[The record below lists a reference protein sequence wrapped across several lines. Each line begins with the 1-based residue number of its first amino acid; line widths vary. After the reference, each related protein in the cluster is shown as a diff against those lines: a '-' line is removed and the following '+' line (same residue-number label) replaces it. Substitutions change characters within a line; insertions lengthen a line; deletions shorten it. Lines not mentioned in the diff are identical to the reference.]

1 MRPLTLAVSA
11 LLCALLGA
19 GEAAAH
25 EFWLA
30 PTSYAPKPRQAV
42 EVGAVAGTGFR
53 GPAMPFSSLRCVRL
67 IARTDRTLDLGRYAR
82 NGELIWASF
91 APADGAGALLAFEST
106 YTPIE
111 LPAREF
117 DAYLRL
123 EGLDA
128 PLAARAKTPGA
139 PGRERYRRCAKAW
152 LAGTDV
158 TRATKPIG
166 LPLEVVPATAPGADP
181 VLRVRVALD
190 GKPLAGAL
198 VKAWRTAVD
207 STGAPFDPEA
217 RDSAV
222 VAWQGRTNA
231 KGETIVPVPEEGE
244 WLVSAVH
251 MVPCRDT
258 SVADWESTWASLTFV
273 RRKSR

>member
-1 MRPLTLAVSA
+1 MRPLRLVV
-11 LLCALLGA
+11 LVLLGA
-19 GEAAAH
+19 LVAGSAAAH

-30 PTSYAPKPRQAV
+30 PTSYMPKPRQAV

-53 GPAMPFSSLRCVRL
+53 GPAMPFSSLRCVHL

-91 APADGAGALLAFEST
+91 APSDAQGALLAFEST
-106 YTPIE
+106 FTPIE
-111 LPAREF
+111 LPAAEF
-117 DAYLRL
+117 DAYLKL
-123 EGLDA
+123 EGLDQ

-139 PGRERYRRCAKAW
+139 RGRERYRRCAKAW
-152 LAGTDV
+152 LAGSDAA
-158 TRATKPIG
+158 RATKPVG
-166 LPLEVVPATAPGADP
+166 MPLEIVPTSAPGADP

-198 VKAWRTAVD
+198 VKAWRSEVD

-222 VAWQGRTNA
+222 VAWQGRTDA
-231 KGETIVPVPEEGE
+231 KGETMVPVPESGE

-251 MVPCRDT
+251 MVPCRDK
-258 SVADWESTWASLTFV
+258 SVADWESTWASLTFE
-273 RRKSR
+273 RRRPR